1 MRFSDLAEWFTI
13 WFDDKKSLLATMVRN
28 LTADLD
34 AGRDYFGESATRQ
47 RKEIEAFRAQFEA
60 EMDKFDGMTPE
71 AINHWCYRDLKRR
84 GAID

>member
-13 WFDDKKSLLATMVRN
+13 WFEDKRAMLSTMVRN
-28 LTADLD
+28 LASDLD
-34 AGRDYFGESATRQ
+34 AGYDYFGSCATRQ
-47 RKEIEAFRAQFEA
+47 RQEIEAYRAQFEA
-60 EMDKFDGMTPE
+60 EMDKFNGMTPE